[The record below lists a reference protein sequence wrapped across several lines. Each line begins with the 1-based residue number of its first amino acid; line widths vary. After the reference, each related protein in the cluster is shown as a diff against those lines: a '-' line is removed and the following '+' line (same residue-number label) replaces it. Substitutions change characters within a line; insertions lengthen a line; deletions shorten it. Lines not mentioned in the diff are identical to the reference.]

1 MGRVFL
7 TSVVLVCCSFLFAS
21 PVVLSGCEV
30 DYPPF
35 CFADDSGSAAGFSV
49 ELLRAALGAMGRD
62 VSFGVGPWAS
72 VKGWLE
78 EGLVECLPLVGR
90 TPEREALF
98 DFTFPYMSLHGAVV
112 VRSDCDSIRSVED
125 LSGLVVGVMEG
136 DNAEEFLLRGDYGV
150 TLVSTASFAEALS
163 MLSNGSVDA
172 VVAQRLVAIRLV
184 SEMGLV
190 DLRVLD
196 WPIQGFRQDWC
207 FAVREGNDSLLAVLN
222 EGLSIV
228 MVDGTYSHLHSKWF
242 ASMEMPPRVLV
253 MAGDRNFPP
262 YEFLDSLGNPAGLN
276 VDLMRAVAAEVGLD
290 IEIRLGDWSSVR
302 AGLLDGSV
310 DGLTGMFYSPGRD
323 LDFGFTQPHTVV
335 HYVAVVRSGD
345 APASLAELSGL
356 TVVVQRGD
364 IMHDYLLDNGFDS
377 LGLVSSQEEA
387 LLCVISGEYDCAV
400 VSRVGALW
408 FMEREGWEIV
418 LGRTPLLSPGYC
430 FAVGSENRAL
440 LSQLSEGLSV
450 VHETGAYHRI
460 FEKWMGGYGETPPVS
475 FLEIVR
481 RSLVVLV
488 PLAFVL
494 IWVGLWLRLMRRQ
507 VRLRTT
513 ELRRSESLLNTTQQI
528 TRIGGWEYDVAGGRM
543 FWTREAYAIHDMTPP
558 EDPSTVDEHISASVQ
573 CYPHPDRERVYSAFN
588 ACMKTGE
595 PYEMECRFT
604 SMAGREM
611 WVRTAGRAVLV
622 DDVVVSVAGYI
633 QDITAEREA
642 GEQLRYKDSLLRE
655 MGSIALVGGW
665 EFDPR
670 TGSGSW
676 TDEVASIHGLPPG
689 AGATMELGLSFYTG
703 ESRRRILRAIREA
716 TESGTPYDLELELV
730 TRSGE
735 KKWVRTIGRPEIVD
749 GKVEKVRG
757 SFQDI
762 TSMKASEARIAHLN
776 LVLRAIRDVNQLI
789 VRETDPQVLIEKAAE
804 ILVDHR
810 SYRSALL
817 VRVDSSGRPISW
829 TGEGLAKGVDALEA
843 LLDSGLIPDCFSLVR
858 QGEQC
863 SVVNRKLTCSSCPLG
878 KACESVISLCAPLDH
893 KNVRYGYLAVAMQ
906 DDTRVD
912 EEEMALLAEMA
923 GDLAYALAGLRESEA
938 LVQAEADREE
948 MQRQLLQSQKMEA
961 IGQLAGGVAHDFNNM
976 LQVIMGHAQMLS
988 ELCDHADAE
997 AVQGITEILRG
1008 AKRAS
1013 ELTRQLLL
1021 FSRRQVMTLKT
1032 LNYNEIVENVLKM
1045 IRRLIGEHIRLEWL
1059 PGSSVGSVQADAGM
1073 MEQVLMNLCVNAR
1086 DAMPTGGV
1094 LTIET
1099 ANVVID
1105 SDYCRTHSWARPG
1118 RFVLLSVTDTG
1129 VGMDRETLDRVFEP
1143 FYTTKEEGKGTG
1155 IGLATVYGIVKQ
1167 HDGMIGAYSEPG
1179 KGSLFKVYLP
1189 MTEQKAVKV
1198 GVHLEGAAVGGTET
1212 VLLAEDDELVR
1223 ELARKMLERAGY
1235 TVLVAVDGED
1245 AIEVFRAAPR
1255 VDLLLLDVI
1264 MPRLG
1269 GHDALDRIRAI
1280 RPDVPALFSSGYS
1293 ENAIH
1298 TNFVLHE
1305 GLALVQKP
1313 YSSVELL
1320 RAVRKALDQ
1329 PGIR

>member
-1 MGRVFL
+1 MGR
-7 TSVVLVCCSFLFAS
+7 
-21 PVVLSGCEV
+21 EV
-30 DYPPF
+30 T
-35 CFADDSGSAAGFSV
+35 
-49 ELLRAALGAMGRD
+49 
-62 VSFGVGPWAS
+62 FGLGPWSS
-72 VKGWLE
+72 VKFWLE

-98 DFTFPYMSLHGAVV
+98 DFTFPYMSLHGTVV

-125 LSGLVVGVMEG
+125 LSGLVVGVMAG

-150 TLVSTASFAEALS
+150 TLVSTPSFEDALL
-163 MLSNGSVDA
+163 MLSAGSVDA
-172 VVAQRLVAIRLV
+172 VVIQRLVGLRLV

-190 DLRVLD
+190 DLRVMD
-196 WPIQGFRQDWC
+196 WPIEGFRQDFC

-228 MVDGTYSHLHSKWF
+228 MADGTHSYLHSRWF
-242 ASMEMPPRVLV
+242 ASMEVPSRVLV
-253 MAGDRNFPP
+253 MGGDRNFPP
-262 YEFLDSLGNPAGLN
+262 YEFLDSLGNPAGFN

-290 IEIRLGDWSSVR
+290 IEILLGDWSSIR
-302 AGLLDGSV
+302 GGLADGSI
-310 DGLTGMFYSPGRD
+310 DALTGMFYSPGRD
-323 LDFGFTQPHTVV
+323 LEFGFTQPHTVV

-345 APASLAELSGL
+345 APNSLAELEGMS
-356 TVVVQRGD
+356 VVVQRGD
-364 IMHDYLLDNGFDS
+364 IMHDHLIERGFDS
-377 LGLVSSQEEA
+377 LGVVPSQEEA
-387 LLCVISGEYDCAV
+387 LAGVVAGVWDCAV

-408 FMEREGWEIV
+408 LMEREGWDLV
-418 LGRTPLLSPGYC
+418 LGKVPLLSPGYC

-440 LSQLSEGLSV
+440 LSQLSEGLRV
-450 VHETGAYHRI
+450 VHETGAYRRI
-460 FEKWMGGYGETPPVS
+460 FEKWMGDYVEEPSLS
-475 FLEIVR
+475 FVDILR

-488 PLAFVL
+488 PLAFL
-494 IWVGLWLRLMRRQ
+494 LLWVALWLRLMRRQ
-507 VRLRTT
+507 VRLRTA
-513 ELRRSESLLNTTQQI
+513 ELRRSETLLNTTQEI
-528 TRIGGWEYDVAGGRM
+528 TRVGGWEYDVAAGRM
-543 FWTREAYAIHDMTPP
+543 FWTRETYAIHEMSVP
-558 EDPSTVDEHISASVQ
+558 EDPSSVQ
-573 CYPHPDRERVYSAFN
+573 AHIEASSECYPPSDRERVMAAFGR
-588 ACMKTGE
+588 CVSTGE
-595 PYEMECRFT
+595 PYEMECRFV
-604 SMAGREM
+604 SRAGREM
-611 WVRTAGRAVLV
+611 WVRTAAKAVL
-622 DDVVVSVAGYI
+622 DNGVVVHVTGYI
-633 QDITAEREA
+633 QDITAEKEA
-642 GEQLRYKDSLLRE
+642 AEQLRLKDSLLRE

-665 EFDPR
+665 EFDPS
-670 TGSGSW
+670 TGRGTW
-676 TDEVASIHGLPPG
+676 TDEVASIHGVAPG
-689 AGATMELGLSFYTG
+689 SETSMEFGLSFYTG
-703 ESRRRILRAIREA
+703 EHRLRIIRAVREA
-716 TESGTPYDLELELV
+716 IESGTPFDLELELV
-730 TRSGE
+730 TGSGE
-735 KKWVRTIGRPEIVD
+735 RKWVRSIGKTDVVD
-749 GKVEKVRG
+749 GKVVSVHG

-762 TSMKASEARIAHLN
+762 TSMKASENRIAHLN
-776 LVLRAIRDVNQLI
+776 LILRAIRDVNQLI

-817 VRVDSSGRPISW
+817 VRVDASGRPVSW
-829 TGEGLAKGVDALEA
+829 TGEGLARSVDALEV
-843 LLDSGLIPDCFSLVR
+843 LLDSGSIPDCFSMVR
-858 QGEQC
+858 QGESC
-863 SVVNRKLTCSSCPLG
+863 SVVNRKLVCSQCPLS
-878 KACESVISLCAPLDH
+878 ASCESVLSLCAPLDH
-893 KNVRYGYLAVAMQ
+893 KDVRYGYLSVAMQ
-906 DDTRVD
+906 DDSRVD
-912 EEEMALLAEMA
+912 EEEMSLLAEMA
-923 GDLAYALAGLRESEA
+923 GDLAYALAGIRESGA

-988 ELCDHADAE
+988 ELCDHSDAE
-997 AVQGITEILRG
+997 AAQGISEILRG

-1021 FSRRQVMTLKT
+1021 FSRRQVMTLQT
-1032 LNYNEIVENVLKM
+1032 LNFNEIVENVLKM

-1059 PGSSVGSVQADAGM
+1059 PGSSVGSVQADVGM

-1086 DAMPTGGV
+1086 DAMPAGGV

-1105 SDYCRTHSWARPG
+1105 SDYCRAHAWARPG

-1189 MTEQKAVKV
+1189 MTEQKAARV
-1198 GVHLEGAAVGGTET
+1198 GARLEGAAVGGTET
-1212 VLLAEDDELVR
+1212 ILLAEDDELVR
-1223 ELARKMLERAGY
+1223 ELAHKMLSRAGY
-1235 TVLVAVDGED
+1235 TVLVAVDGEE
-1245 AIEVFRAAPR
+1245 AVEVFRAAPK

-1313 YSSVELL
+1313 YSSDELL
-1320 RAVRKALDQ
+1320 RAVRKALERT
-1329 PGIR
+1329 GNR

>member
-1 MGRVFL
+1 ML
-7 TSVVLVCCSFLFAS
+7 AS

-35 CFADDSGSAAGFSV
+35 CFVDESGAAAGFSV

-62 VSFGVGPWAS
+62 VSFGVGQWAS
-72 VKGWLE
+72 VKEWLE
-78 EGLVECLPLVGR
+78 DGTVECLPLVGR

-112 VRSDCDSIRSVED
+112 VRSDCDSIRSIED
-125 LSGLVVGVMEG
+125 LSGLVVGVMTG

-150 TLVSTASFAEALS
+150 TLVSTPSFETALQL
-163 MLSNGSVDA
+163 LSEGSVDA
-172 VVAQRLVAIRLV
+172 VVAQRLVALRLV

-242 ASMEMPPRVLV
+242 ASMEMPSRVLV

-377 LGLVSSQEEA
+377 PGLVSSQEEA
-387 LLCVISGEYDCAV
+387 LFGVVSGVYDCAV

-408 FMEREGWEIV
+408 FIEREGWELV
-418 LGRTPLLSPGYC
+418 LGKTPLLSPGYC
-430 FAVGSENRAL
+430 FAVGTENRAL
-440 LSQLSEGLSV
+440 LSQLSEGLRV
-450 VHETGAYHRI
+450 IHENGTYHRI
-460 FEKWMGGYGETPPVS
+460 FEEWMGEYVEEPPVS
-475 FLEIVR
+475 FLEAVR

-494 IWVGLWLRLMRRQ
+494 LWVILWLRLMRRQ
-507 VRLRTT
+507 VRVRTA
-513 ELRRSESLLNTTQQI
+513 ELRRSESLLNTTQRI
-528 TRIGGWEYDVAGGRM
+528 TRMGGWEYDVTRGRM
-543 FWTREAYAIHDMTPP
+543 FWTLETYAIHDMNPP
-558 EDPSTVDEHISASVQ
+558 DDPSTVDEHISASVQ
-573 CYPHPDRERVYSAFN
+573 CYPHPDRERVFSAFN
-588 ACMKTGE
+588 ACVKTGE

-622 DDVVVSVAGYI
+622 DGVVVRVVGYI
-633 QDITAEREA
+633 QDITAEVDSR
-642 GEQLRYKDSLLRE
+642 EQLRYKDSLLRE

-676 TDEVASIHGLPPG
+676 TDEVASIHDLPPG
-689 AGATMELGLSFYTG
+689 AGTTMELGLSFYTG
-703 ESRRRILRAIREA
+703 ESRRRILRAVREA
-716 TESGTPYDLELELV
+716 AESGTPYDLELELV

-735 KKWVRTIGRPEIVD
+735 RKWVRTIGRPETVE
-749 GKVEKVRG
+749 GVVVKVHG

-762 TSMKASEARIAHLN
+762 TSMKASEARIEHLN

-789 VRETDPQVLIEKAAE
+789 VRETDPQALIEKAAD

-810 SYRSALL
+810 SYKSALL
-817 VRVDSSGRPISW
+817 VRVDSSGHPISW

-843 LLDSGLIPDCFSLVR
+843 MLDSGIIPDCFSLVR
-858 QGEQC
+858 QGEPC
-863 SVVNRKLTCSSCPLG
+863 SVVNRKLTCSTCPLG
-878 KACESVISLCAPLDH
+878 ERCDSVLSLCAPLDH
-893 KNVRYGYLAVAMQ
+893 KDLRYGYLAVAMQ

-912 EEEMALLAEMA
+912 EEEMSLLAEMA
-923 GDLAYALAGLRESEA
+923 GDLAYALAGIRESEA
-938 LVQAEADREE
+938 LVQAEVDREE

-976 LQVIMGHAQMLS
+976 LQVIMGHAQMLA

-997 AVQGITEILRG
+997 ASQGISEILRG

-1021 FSRRQVMTLKT
+1021 FSRRQVMTLQT
-1032 LNYNEIVENVLKM
+1032 LNFNEIVENVLKM

-1059 PGSSVGSVQADAGM
+1059 PGASVGSVQADAGM

-1105 SDYCRTHSWARPG
+1105 SDYCRAHSWARPG

-1198 GVHLEGAAVGGTET
+1198 GVRLEGAVSGGSET
-1212 VLLAEDDELVR
+1212 ILLAEDDELVR

-1235 TVLVAVDGED
+1235 NVLVAVDGEE

-1269 GHDALDRIRAI
+1269 GHEALDRIRAI

-1313 YSSVELL
+1313 YSSDELL

-1329 PGIR
+1329 PRIG

>member
-1 MGRVFL
+1 
-7 TSVVLVCCSFLFAS
+7 
-21 PVVLSGCEV
+21 
-30 DYPPF
+30 
-35 CFADDSGSAAGFSV
+35 
-49 ELLRAALGAMGRD
+49 
-62 VSFGVGPWAS
+62 
-72 VKGWLE
+72 
-78 EGLVECLPLVGR
+78 
-90 TPEREALF
+90 
-98 DFTFPYMSLHGAVV
+98 
-112 VRSDCDSIRSVED
+112 
-125 LSGLVVGVMEG
+125 
-136 DNAEEFLLRGDYGV
+136 
-150 TLVSTASFAEALS
+150 
-163 MLSNGSVDA
+163 
-172 VVAQRLVAIRLV
+172 
-184 SEMGLV
+184 
-190 DLRVLD
+190 
-196 WPIQGFRQDWC
+196 
-207 FAVREGNDSLLAVLN
+207 
-222 EGLSIV
+222 
-228 MVDGTYSHLHSKWF
+228 
-242 ASMEMPPRVLV
+242 
-253 MAGDRNFPP
+253 
-262 YEFLDSLGNPAGLN
+262 
-276 VDLMRAVAAEVGLD
+276 
-290 IEIRLGDWSSVR
+290 
-302 AGLLDGSV
+302 
-310 DGLTGMFYSPGRD
+310 
-323 LDFGFTQPHTVV
+323 
-335 HYVAVVRSGD
+335 
-345 APASLAELSGL
+345 
-356 TVVVQRGD
+356 
-364 IMHDYLLDNGFDS
+364 
-377 LGLVSSQEEA
+377 
-387 LLCVISGEYDCAV
+387 
-400 VSRVGALW
+400 
-408 FMEREGWEIV
+408 
-418 LGRTPLLSPGYC
+418 
-430 FAVGSENRAL
+430 
-440 LSQLSEGLSV
+440 
-450 VHETGAYHRI
+450 
-460 FEKWMGGYGETPPVS
+460 
-475 FLEIVR
+475 
-481 RSLVVLV
+481 
-488 PLAFVL
+488 
-494 IWVGLWLRLMRRQ
+494 
-507 VRLRTT
+507 
-513 ELRRSESLLNTTQQI
+513 
-528 TRIGGWEYDVAGGRM
+528 M

-1245 AIEVFRAAPR
+1245 AIEVFPRSPPGGPASSRRHHAQAWGARCARPHPRHQARRA
-1255 VDLLLLDVI
+1255 
-1264 MPRLG
+1264 
-1269 GHDALDRIRAI
+1269 
-1280 RPDVPALFSSGYS
+1280 
-1293 ENAIH
+1293 
-1298 TNFVLHE
+1298 
-1305 GLALVQKP
+1305 
-1313 YSSVELL
+1313 
-1320 RAVRKALDQ
+1320 RAVLKRLQRERHTHQLRSARGACPCSETLLI
-1329 PGIR
+1329 G